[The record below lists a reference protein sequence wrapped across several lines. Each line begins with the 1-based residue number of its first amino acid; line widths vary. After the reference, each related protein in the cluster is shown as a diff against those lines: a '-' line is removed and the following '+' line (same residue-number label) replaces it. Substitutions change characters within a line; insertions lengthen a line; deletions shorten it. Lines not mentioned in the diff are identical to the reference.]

1 MLLSLALFAGAASAV
16 PQMGWNS
23 WNKFACEITEEL
35 IKDTAD
41 ALVSTGLAELGY
53 KYVNLDDCWQAAER
67 DASGMI
73 QADPTRFPSGM
84 TALGEYIHSKGL
96 KFGIYSS
103 AGFKTCQGFPAS
115 LGLEETDARAYAAWG
130 VDYLKYDNCY
140 EDHGLPKTRYG
151 EMKKALES
159 SGREIFYSLCEWG
172 RENPAVWAPG
182 IGANSWR
189 ISSDI
194 RDEWSSIISRVEI
207 DGSLWRYSGE
217 GLGWNDPDM
226 LEVGNGGCS
235 QAEYRA
241 HFSLWAMLKAPMII
255 GNDVRTLSTKVM
267 EILGNKEVLAVS
279 QDALGHQA
287 RRVWSDTTQ
296 HLAKSTHFGDKVI
309 ATKCSAGKGYEDAKE
324 DQDWVLSDEGTIM
337 SSSTGRCLS
346 EVSFEDALTL
356 AETAF
361 GAEAVHSNRSELMH
375 SVTTADCST
384 ATLWDAGQYIGGSI
398 VSRSSQ
404 LCLEVAKEDF
414 LPVVQGKRVQT
425 APCHDLFGKQFLD
438 VTEHQSWTAPGSA
451 LLNLY
456 QRQCLTVDRD
466 AFSGVAEEV
475 WMTPMSGGSVAVLLL
490 NKSPV
495 ERLMTLD
502 GSVVGLSGGKYA
514 MRDLWRGEDLIRSMS
529 ADQSEQFLVK
539 SHDAVM
545 LKLTPA

>member
-1 MLLSLALFAGAASAV
+1 MVRIFIINSFLLR
-16 PQMGWNS
+16 QGWNS

-296 HLAKSTHFGDKVI
+296 HLAKSTHFGDK
-309 ATKCSAGKGYEDAKE
+309 
-324 DQDWVLSDEGTIM
+324 
-337 SSSTGRCLS
+337 
-346 EVSFEDALTL
+346 
-356 AETAF
+356 
-361 GAEAVHSNRSELMH
+361 
-375 SVTTADCST
+375 
-384 ATLWDAGQYIGGSI
+384 
-398 VSRSSQ
+398 
-404 LCLEVAKEDF
+404 
-414 LPVVQGKRVQT
+414 
-425 APCHDLFGKQFLD
+425 
-438 VTEHQSWTAPGSA
+438 
-451 LLNLY
+451 
-456 QRQCLTVDRD
+456 
-466 AFSGVAEEV
+466 EV